1 MKKKEIKLSF
11 WEPDTCDEFE
21 VVVKESQLQE
31 FRLYDITHSVRYK
44 HNQFLET
51 DVVGEFIIKLSD
63 VNSDIL
69 NKLTMSHRIDEISIY
84 EDNKCIYSVAVRL
97 DLCAQQ
103 RTIKDN
109 ILEISQSRLTYVE

>member
-1 MKKKEIKLSF
+1 
-11 WEPDTCDEFE
+11 
-21 VVVKESQLQE
+21 
-31 FRLYDITHSVRYK
+31 
-44 HNQFLET
+44 
-51 DVVGEFIIKLSD
+51 
-63 VNSDIL
+63 
-69 NKLTMSHRIDEISIY
+69 MSHRIDEISIY